1 MHDHDHEHDREG
13 DHGGGRRGGH
23 GDGHAGGHSHSI
35 SADADRRWLIA
46 ALSLILAFMVGE
58 VVVGLLAESLALL
71 SDAAHMLTDAAAIVL
86 ALIAMR
92 LAARPAKG
100 NFTYGL
106 RRVEILS
113 AQLNGVTLW
122 ALAVV
127 FVIEAVDRFRN
138 PPDVAGG
145 LVLVTAIAGIA
156 VNAVATWCL
165 SRADRRSLNVEGAF
179 QHLLNDLFAFI
190 ATAVAGAIVLL
201 TGWAR
206 ADAVATL
213 LVAFLMAWAGWG
225 LLRDSWR
232 VFLEAAPRGLDVA
245 AIDRDLHDFDGVV
258 DVHDLHVWEV
268 TSGFPNLSAHLLLA
282 SDQDC
287 HARREEIA
295 ALLAERY
302 GIEHTTLQVDHHRE
316 SLIAPGDL
324 RPGPD
329 RAHPAAPH

>member
-1 MHDHDHEHDREG
+1 MQDHEHD
-13 DHGGGRRGGH
+13 HGH
-23 GDGHAGGHSHSI
+23 GNGHSHAI
-35 SADADRRWLIA
+35 GPDADRRWLIA
-46 ALSLILAFMVGE
+46 ALSLILAFMAGE
-58 VVVGLLAESLALL
+58 VVVGLVAESLALL

-92 LAARPAKG
+92 LAARPARG

-113 AQLNGVTLW
+113 AQVNGVTLW
-122 ALAVV
+122 VLAAV
-127 FVIEAVDRFRN
+127 FVLEAIDRFRN
-138 PPDVAGG
+138 PPAVAGG
-145 LVLVTAIAGIA
+145 LVLVTAVVGIA
-156 VNAVATWCL
+156 VNTVATWCL
-165 SRADRRSLNVEGAF
+165 SRANRRSLNVEGAF

-190 ATAVAGAIVLL
+190 ATAVAGAVVLL

-213 LVAFLMAWAGWG
+213 LVALLMAYAGWG

-232 VFLEAAPRGLDVA
+232 VFLEAAPRGVDVA
-245 AIDRDLHDFDGVV
+245 AIDGDLHAVEGVV

-295 ALLAERY
+295 VLLADRY
-302 GIEHTTLQVDHHRE
+302 GIQHTTLQVDHYRE
-316 SLIAPGDL
+316 PLIDPADL
-324 RPGPD
+324 RPGA
-329 RAHPAAPH
+329 RHAHDSPH

>member
-1 MHDHDHEHDREG
+1 MHDEEQHDH
-13 DHGGGRRGGH
+13 RGH
-23 GDGHAGGHSHSI
+23 GHSHAI
-35 SADADRRWLIA
+35 SQDADRRWLIA
-46 ALSLILAFMVGE
+46 ALTLILAFMAGE
-58 VVVGLLAESLALL
+58 VVVGLLADSLALL

-122 ALAVV
+122 VLAVV
-127 FVIEAVDRFRN
+127 FVIEAVDRFRS

-145 LVLVTAIAGIA
+145 LVLVTAVVGIG
-156 VNAVATWCL
+156 VNALATWFL

-213 LVAFLMAWAGWG
+213 LVALSMAYAGWG

-245 AIDRDLHDFDGVV
+245 AIDNDLHAVEGVV

-282 SDQDC
+282 SDQNC
-287 HARREEIA
+287 HTRREEIA
-295 ALLAERY
+295 ALLADRY
-302 GIEHTTLQVDHHRE
+302 GIHHTTLQVDHYRE
-316 SLIAPGDL
+316 PLIDPAEL
-324 RPGPD
+324 RSGGRQTD
-329 RAHPAAPH
+329 SAAPH

>member
-1 MHDHDHEHDREG
+1 MHDHDHD
-13 DHGGGRRGGH
+13 
-23 GDGHAGGHSHSI
+23 HAGGHSHAI
-35 SADADRRWLIA
+35 GADADRRWLIG
-46 ALSLILAFMVGE
+46 ALSLILAFMAGE
-58 VVVGLLAESLALL
+58 VVVGLIARSLALL

-122 ALAVV
+122 ALAIV
-127 FVIEAVDRFRN
+127 FVVEAIDRFRN
-138 PPDVAGG
+138 PPDVSGG
-145 LVLVTAIAGIA
+145 LVLATAVVGIG
-156 VNAVATWCL
+156 VNALATWCV

-179 QHLLNDLFAFI
+179 QHLLTDLFAFV
-190 ATAVAGAIVLL
+190 ATAVAGAIVLF

-213 LVAFLMAWAGWG
+213 LVALSMAWAGWG

-245 AIDRDLHDFDGVV
+245 AIDGDLHAVDGVV

-287 HARREEIA
+287 HARREQIA

-302 GIEHTTLQVDHHRE
+302 GIQHTTLQVDHAQA
-316 SLIAPGDL
+316 SLIDPAEL
-324 RPGPD
+324 RGP
-329 RAHPAAPH
+329 RTQTPH

>member
-1 MHDHDHEHDREG
+1 MHDHDD
-13 DHGGGRRGGH
+13 DHG
-23 GDGHAGGHSHSI
+23 AHSHAI
-35 SADADRRWLIA
+35 SADADRRWLTA
-46 ALSLILAFMVGE
+46 ALGLIVAFMVGE
-58 VVVGLLAESLALL
+58 VVVGLLADSLALL
-71 SDAAHMLTDAAAIVL
+71 SDAAHMLTDAFAIVL

-113 AQLNGVTLW
+113 AQLNGATLW
-122 ALAVV
+122 ALAAV
-127 FVIEAVDRFRN
+127 FVIEAISRFRN

-145 LVLVTAIAGIA
+145 LVLATAVVGIG
-156 VNAVATWCL
+156 VNALATWL
-165 SRADRRSLNVEGAF
+165 ISRADRRSLNVEGAF

-190 ATAVAGAIVLL
+190 ATAIAGAIVLF

-213 LVAFLMAWAGWG
+213 LVALSMAYAGWG
-225 LLRDSWR
+225 LLRDSSR
-232 VFLEAAPRGLDVA
+232 VFLEAAPRGLDVS
-245 AIDRDLHDFDGVV
+245 AIDRDLHAVDGVV

-287 HARREEIA
+287 HVRREQIA
-295 ALLAERY
+295 ALLADRY
-302 GIEHTTLQVDHHRE
+302 GIRHTTLQVDHYRE
-316 SLIAPGDL
+316 PLIDPAEL
-324 RPGPD
+324 RGGARPSD
-329 RAHPAAPH
+329 RAIPH